1 VTPMQP
7 TLVARPCHVEGWPYE
22 EKVDGQPMLA
32 YKHDGMVRLISRQG
46 VDHTKRFLT
55 AAVAALPYDRQIL
68 EGEVAVF
75 DAQPLVPC
83 ILCIVASNELWSSA
97 CRWHSAFCSV
107 SNPRQLTGA
116 LIRGPRARPPNRHR
130 LW

>member
-1 VTPMQP
+1 MQP
-7 TLVARPCHVEGWPYE
+7 TLVARPFYVEGWPYE

-32 YKHDGMVRLISRQG
+32 YKYDGMVRLISRQG

-83 ILCIVASNELWSSA
+83 ILCIVASNELWSSS
-97 CRWHSAFCSV
+97 CRW
-107 SNPRQLTGA
+107 QLTGA